1 MLMLA
6 FRRKFYARRKFCLD
20 FFLFGVKR
28 NRSLKPAEQFPPTSQ
43 SNVWEP
49 GVNPGRLRHC
59 NGYKLPMPPTQV
71 GKAGVR
77 FEAEV
82 RIPV

>member
-1 MLMLA
+1 VIIVA
-6 FRRKFYARRKFCLD
+6 GGDAAQAWNFRQICLGKFFIRRRMEP
-20 FFLFGVKR
+20 FFET
-28 NRSLKPAEQFPPTSQ
+28 AEVVPPTMQ

-59 NGYKLPMPPTQV
+59 NGYKFQSHRQREGGM
-71 GKAGVR
+71 R

>member
-1 MLMLA
+1 MEP
-6 FRRKFYARRKFCLD
+6 
-20 FFLFGVKR
+20 FFET
-28 NRSLKPAEQFPPTSQ
+28 AEVVPPTMQ

-59 NGYKLPMPPTQV
+59 NGYKSQSHRQREGGM
-71 GKAGVR
+71 R

>member
-1 MLMLA
+1 VDYVPNYFLGKTQ
-6 FRRKFYARRKFCLD
+6 FGCTTRR
-20 FFLFGVKR
+20 FFEKAGT
-28 NRSLKPAEQFPPTSQ
+28 FPPQTQ
-43 SNVWEP
+43 SNVREP

-59 NGYKLPMPPTQV
+59 NGYKFQV
-71 GKAGVR
+71 HWSKDREGGMR

>member
-1 MLMLA
+1 MP
-6 FRRKFYARRKFCLD
+6 RKSGTSGKFVLEKS
-20 FFLFGVKR
+20 LFGAKW
-28 NRSLKPAEQFPPTSQ
+28 NRSLKLAERFPPTMQ

-59 NGYKLPMPPTQV
+59 NGYKFQSHRQREGGM
-71 GKAGVR
+71 R